1 MHPIPFIVSLDGC
14 VLSLCCLTMICAE
27 KETPNVT
34 QDRVSLQSIEGL
46 PTFSPVGDGQLI
58 SAANLANFVRILA
71 LNSNLVSQ
79 IFVATN
85 GRETGTPYSYTSNWV
100 SRLQHIERARAKVE
114 TTNSK
119 ELLASTESAGG
130 ISTEVES
137 RDQTAYDISRF

>member
-1 MHPIPFIVSLDGC
+1 MQPILSIVSSITIYLHFYSFIYSF
-14 VLSLCCLTMICAE
+14 LNI
-27 KETPNVT
+27 
-34 QDRVSLQSIEGL
+34 DRVSLQSIEGL

-85 GRETGTPYSYTSNWV
+85 GRETGTPYSYKSNWV
-100 SRLQHIERARAKVE
+100 SRLQHVERARAKVE

-119 ELLASTESAGG
+119 ELTGTESAAGG
-130 ISTEVES
+130 GGATEG
-137 RDQTAYDISRF
+137 DQVVAYDISRF